1 MNNFDFDFDLD
12 FDLDIEEPRFLDIN
26 AVIKCNEKKERVLID
41 FEQGTKQLRAVLA
54 DFDPRKEYR
63 FISNGKGFSS
73 INFIDFVA
81 KNFGEITRL
90 YASTLGVGKKHI
102 EYLATLPIRYAFF
115 VFSGIF
121 KDSKIIKEYGYFSRF
136 IEICKNKNW
145 DYCSAKN
152 HSKIILMQTKSGK
165 YFVLESSANL
175 NENPKIEQF
184 TFQED
189 KNLFDWYLEF
199 FEAIKHYALGDML
212 QVDDDK
218 GDDEE

>member
-1 MNNFDFDFDLD
+1 MFDLGLDIDFDFD
-12 FDLDIEEPRFLDIN
+12 IEPNYLDIN
-26 AVIKCNEKKERVLID
+26 AVIKENEKKERVLID
-41 FEQGTKQLRAVLA
+41 FGSGTRQLLTALNN
-54 DFDPRKEYR
+54 FDKNKEYR

-81 KNFGEITRL
+81 KKFGRIKKL

-102 EYLATLPIRYAFF
+102 QHLADLPIDYAFF

-121 KDSKIIKEYGYFSRF
+121 KDSKIISEYGYYSIFTD
-136 IEICKNKNW
+136 ICKNKNW
-145 DYCSAKN
+145 EYCSAKN
-152 HSKIILMQTKSGK
+152 HSKIILMQTENNEH
-165 YFVLESSANL
+165 FVVECSANL

-199 FEAIKHYALGDML
+199 FEAMKANAADT
-212 QVDDDK
+212 DD
-218 GDDEE
+218 